1 MRIGERE
8 VNRVSP
14 RDRDI
19 AMVFQDYALY
29 PQMTVRDNLAFG
41 LRRRKTPKADIESR
55 VDRAAEALELGALLD
70 RRPRELSG
78 GQQQRVAL
86 GRALVRDPQVFLM
99 DEPLSN
105 LDAKLRVQTRGEIK
119 RLQKEVG
126 TTTVYVTH
134 DQVEA
139 MTMGDRIAVMNDGR
153 LEQAG
158 TPEEVYERPANRF
171 VAGFIGS
178 PGMSFAEVS
187 GEDGGLR
194 GPGLPA
200 PGRRRPAAAS
210 SSSGSGPSTCARGAT
225 TPGSRAR
232 SRAPSPTW
240 RRSAARRSWASTSRA
255 ATASSS
261 ASRAARASSR
271 ATGALRPRAR
281 GRAAVRREGGAP
293 SARRSRRGDRRGG
306 AAGGDRRA
314 ARRARA
320 DARRRGD
327 PGLAARLAAGRRGSS
342 GWPRTAAP
350 TTPRPTASTRS
361 GGSRA
366 GRRCA
371 TRSRC
376 RSTTAS
382 GRARAATSRS
392 RSRSRARRR
401 TSSPGCGRWARPA
414 RPRSRSPTSRAR
426 RWPAPPE
433 VVSLGAGEE
442 RSVAATKTYTA
453 ELAVLA
459 RLAAH
464 AGGRGAGLD
473 DGLGATTELAG
484 RRSRAAGGRRAGRG
498 RSHGPSG

>member
-1 MRIGERE
+1 MAGVSFEAVTKRYGDVEAVRELSLEIADREFVVLVGPSGSGKTTALRMLAGLEAISEGVVRIGERE

-178 PGMSFAEVS
+178 PGMSFAEVTA
-187 GEDGGLR
+187 EDGGLR
-194 GPGLPA
+194 GRGF
-200 PGRRRPAAAS
+200 RM
-210 SSSGSGPSTCARGAT
+210 SGPP
-225 TPGSRAR
+225 TPGTAGGELVLGIRPEHVR
-232 SRAPSPTW
+232 PW
-240 RRSAARRSWASTSRA
+240 REDAGLAGPIEGTVAYVE
-255 ATASSS
+255 
-261 ASRAARASSR
+261 
-271 ATGALRPRAR
+271 ALGRETFLGVDVDGGDRFVVCVE
-281 GRAAVRREGGAP
+281 GRAGEQPGDRFRFGIATEGVRLFEREGGA
-293 SARRSRRGDRRGG
+293 AVRQ
-306 AAGGDRRA
+306 AE
-314 ARRARA
+314 
-320 DARRRGD
+320 
-327 PGLAARLAAGRRGSS
+327 
-342 GWPRTAAP
+342 
-350 TTPRPTASTRS
+350 
-361 GGSRA
+361 
-366 GRRCA
+366 
-371 TRSRC
+371 
-376 RSTTAS
+376 
-382 GRARAATSRS
+382 
-392 RSRSRARRR
+392 
-401 TSSPGCGRWARPA
+401 PA
-414 RPRSRSPTSRAR
+414 R
-426 RWPAPPE
+426 
-433 VVSLGAGEE
+433 
-442 RSVAATKTYTA
+442 
-453 ELAVLA
+453 
-459 RLAAH
+459 
-464 AGGRGAGLD
+464 
-473 DGLGATTELAG
+473 
-484 RRSRAAGGRRAGRG
+484 
-498 RSHGPSG
+498 